1 MELENM
7 PTRTEQNIT
16 LAFLSL
22 YMTMTKDGY
31 LGAILVTDSQG
42 VPLEFRCTHPVK
54 PNTIQKSLY
63 GDTLVPHIGTNLCGI
78 PLLKAIQNKP
88 SLVIV
93 NSDYMLNTRFGSAY
107 PIVFVRRAGE
117 TIEVKS
123 VDGKDAEIKQRLDSS
138 SGKFQPIIIES
149 HCDFDDGTIGR
160 KILEPLFSELDPL
173 EPFQRMS
180 KSIEVLTQQDKKF
193 Q

>member
-1 MELENM
+1 MESM
-7 PTRTEQNIT
+7 STKPEQNIT

-22 YMTMTKDGY
+22 YMTMAKDGY
-31 LGAILVTDSQG
+31 LGAILVTDCQG

-54 PNTIQKSLY
+54 PNTIQKALY
-63 GDTLVPHIGTNLCGI
+63 GETLTPHIGANLCGI

-88 SLVIV
+88 SLVVV
-93 NSDYMLNTRFGSAY
+93 NTDYMLNTRLGSAY
-107 PIVFVRRAGE
+107 PIVYVRRAGE

-123 VDGKDAEIKQRLDSS
+123 VDGKDAKKKERLDSS
-138 SGKFQPIIIES
+138 TGKFQPIIIES
-149 HCDFDDGTIGR
+149 HRDFDDETIGR
-160 KILEPLFSELDPL
+160 RILEPLFSELDPL